1 VICLHC
7 HAPIPAGSQVRV
19 PPGGYAHRG
28 CERRARLSA
37 RSELQR
43 DAAGMCDTAAERII
57 AEILRS
63 TTFAD
68 ALTDEPDGAMWVAK
82 AADALRQARQF
93 LTTRA
98 TANRKAAEYR
108 PGEDS

>member
-43 DAAGMCDTAAERII
+43 DAAGMCDAAAERILT
-57 AEILRS
+57 EIRRRPEFS
-63 TTFAD
+63 DAMQDAAD
-68 ALTDEPDGAMWVAK
+68 AAIWIGR
-82 AADALRQARQF
+82 AADALRQAQEF
-93 LTTRA
+93 LAARA
-98 TANRKAAEYR
+98 LENRAAAMYR